1 MKDQNDINSL
11 KDVQTLVDEFY
22 TKVRNDELLAPI
34 FNNII
39 GDDWPKHLEKM
50 YRFWQTI
57 LLGEHTYF
65 GSPFSPHAT
74 MPIAKEHFERW
85 KKLFF
90 ITVDEHFNGESANEA
105 KFRAEKMAEMFLYKI
120 DYYKKNNAKPIL

>member
-1 MKDQNDINSL
+1 MKKEIETPEDIKL
-11 KDVQTLVDEFY
+11 LVDEFY
-22 TKVRNDELLAPI
+22 IKVRKDALLANV
-34 FNNII
+34 FNTII
-39 GDDWPKHLEKM
+39 RDNWPEHLNKM